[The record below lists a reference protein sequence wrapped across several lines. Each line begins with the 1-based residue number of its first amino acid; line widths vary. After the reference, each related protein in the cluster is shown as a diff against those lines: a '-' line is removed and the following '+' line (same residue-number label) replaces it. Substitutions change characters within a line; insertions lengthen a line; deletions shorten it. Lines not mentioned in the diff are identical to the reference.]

1 MSMNRCAA
9 CGHTHEGPGL
19 AGICVGCPCPV
30 RPEQPAGLD
39 ADLVHYLDQAFLV
52 HYLDQALR
60 KAQDHAA
67 AELAAADPGGTY
79 SVICRGQVMAY
90 ENVRGILD
98 VLLEEADLSAQS
110 NGR

>member
-1 MSMNRCAA
+1 MSMNRCPA

-30 RPEQPAGLD
+30 RPGQPAGLD
-39 ADLVHYLDQAFLV
+39 ADLV

-98 VLLEEADLSAQS
+98 VLLEEAAATVS
-110 NGR
+110 G